1 MNREYQW
8 SLTEEISELKPG
20 MRYTCSVTVG
30 LNKIEV
36 VTDEEPIADWGN
48 GSNNEVAGSENL
60 IGTLIEDL
68 PLGTMVY
75 GLNDPLGKITEGT
88 WFYTRNNATPD
99 ESQLKSVV
107 EKDETIGHNVIRTTF
122 ISKGSWFAG
131 YTGYRM
137 KNAGK
142 TKYRITLKAKGTN
155 GTNLRCF
162 IQNANGTDLKT
173 AVFVASGN
181 YNGYLQVNLK
191 DTYQEYTLD
200 FDFSKVVV
208 DPYGHAE
215 ADSREATEQ
224 ALADYFIAFGHPS
237 VANLDFYI
245 AEISM
250 TELK

>member
-1 MNREYQW
+1 
-8 SLTEEISELKPG
+8 
-20 MRYTCSVTVG
+20 
-30 LNKIEV
+30 
-36 VTDEEPIADWGN
+36 
-48 GSNNEVAGSENL
+48 
-60 IGTLIEDL
+60 
-68 PLGTMVY
+68 
-75 GLNDPLGKITEGT
+75 
-88 WFYTRNNATPD
+88 
-99 ESQLKSVV
+99 
-107 EKDETIGHNVIRTTF
+107 
-122 ISKGSWFAG
+122 
-131 YTGYRM
+131 M